1 MRLQCTLLMISYKKQ
16 KQTLLEYSNIIF
28 NKNLFNPVENSQIV
42 TDKSL
47 NKKEKTSKSSTEK
60 NENESRVEAFIDE
73 NEIRMGEQQKKKQ
86 LR

>member
-28 NKNLFNPVENSQIV
+28 NKNLFNPVEKSQVV

-47 NKKEKTSKSSTEK
+47 KKKTSKSSTEK

-86 LR
+86 LH